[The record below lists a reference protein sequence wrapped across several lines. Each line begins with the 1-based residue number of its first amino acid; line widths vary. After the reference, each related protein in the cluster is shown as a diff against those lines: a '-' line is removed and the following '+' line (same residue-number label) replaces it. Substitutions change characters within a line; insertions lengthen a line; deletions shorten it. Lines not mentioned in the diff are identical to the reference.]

1 MADEGVPVADSV
13 TVDSVAGQL
22 AMRLGA
28 VGESAGEVMR
38 RSVRDAAGGAET
50 IALLMRV
57 DEDGARR
64 ITGPERDGHAGG
76 GAAERAGN
84 PAFGPHFEAG
94 IASGFS
100 SAADTSPPNPAP
112 PDLPSP
118 GPVPPGSAGAGID
131 GPPALGTEIP
141 GRTSGSPDTGE
152 APAGSR
158 EPAASAG
165 SPPEAA
171 DTRTMA
177 TSAPGD
183 AAGAPVSAGHT
194 PWTSGPA
201 AGGLDPGTGHT
212 PGSTPWNNGTGSSM
226 PYLPGMPGGLGSL
239 TPQERPPRGAPW
251 ARDRAG
257 RNGTVF
263 PRPRPEQ
270 PASPGRAE

>member
-1 MADEGVPVADSV
+1 MADEGAPVADST

-50 IALLMRV
+50 IALLMQA

-64 ITGPERDGHAGG
+64 IAGHGTDDRAGV
-76 GAAERAGN
+76 GAAERAEN
-84 PAFGPHFEAG
+84 PASGHHLAAG
-94 IASGFS
+94 IASGFPP
-100 SAADTSPPNPAP
+100 AADASPPDPAL
-112 PDLPSP
+112 PDLPPS
-118 GPVPPGSAGAGID
+118 GPAPSASAGTGVD
-131 GPPALGTEIP
+131 GPPVLGAEAP
-141 GRTSGSPDTGE
+141 GSPTGSPDTGE
-152 APAGSR
+152 APAGPR
-158 EPAASAG
+158 EPAVTAG
-165 SPPEAA
+165 SSPGVAE
-171 DTRTMA
+171 TRTMA

-183 AAGAPVSAGHT
+183 PTGAPVFAGHT

-212 PGSTPWNNGTGSSM
+212 PGSTPWNSGTGSSM
-226 PYLPGMPGGLGSL
+226 PYLPSMPGGLGSL

-251 ARDRAG
+251 SRDRAG

-270 PASPGRAE
+270 PTSPGRAE